1 MFDSIDLKQAIS
13 DIFDAG
19 VNDDNLALLYKA
31 NEEIHMAV
39 KTATGLTKRQV
50 IKDIVLQGDTWGSLL
65 ASVQVDSIG
74 KEVEKTGLGYR
85 YKDVLPVS
93 LLGLV
98 DDLIGVTD
106 VGFKAQQMNAVLN
119 IRTAEKRL
127 QFGPSKCKSMLVCK
141 KKENVLNS
149 PLTVDTW
156 EVGHVDNSVT
166 GDSDLV
172 ETFKGLVKQKIINIL
187 GSQF

>member
-1 MFDSIDLKQAIS
+1 M
-13 DIFDAG
+13 
-19 VNDDNLALLYKA
+19 
-31 NEEIHMAV
+31 
-39 KTATGLTKRQV
+39 
-50 IKDIVLQGDTWGSLL
+50 
-65 ASVQVDSIG
+65 
-74 KEVEKTGLGYR
+74 
-85 YKDVLPVS
+85 
-93 LLGLV
+93 LGLV

-172 ETFKGLVKQKIINIL
+172 ETFKGLVNIGKTENHKYL
-187 GSQF
+187 GFTISSRGDNMVNISVMKNK